1 MARVFAG
8 ERAALGIVGTLV
20 AGLAAAV
27 PASAQ
32 EDLIPPP
39 VTARRA
45 IAPVPFGPGE
55 RLTYKVKWG
64 IFNLGQGALT
74 VEGIETVRGRPAY
87 QLSMTLDGGRL
98 GLTVKDDHDS
108 WMDVETLSSLR
119 FRQDIHEVN
128 YKRLRQYE
136 IYPDEGRWEQNNGES
151 GETMDAI
158 PLDDISFLYF
168 ARTLPLKAGDVYR
181 FNRYFKESGNPV
193 VLKVLRRETIE
204 VPAGVFDTV
213 VLQPT
218 FQTSGMFSDGGE
230 AELYFTDDE
239 RRLLVYMKTKLS
251 IGNLTLHLEDIQTG
265 RPLATM
271 PAAPSS

>member
-1 MARVFAG
+1 MKRSASL
-8 ERAALGIVGTLV
+8 AL
-20 AGLAAAV
+20 GLAASMV
-27 PASAQ
+27 PGWAGAQ
-32 EDLIPPP
+32 ATRIPAP
-39 VTARRA
+39 VTVSRD

-55 RLTYKVKWG
+55 RFTYKVKWG
-64 IFNLGQGALT
+64 IFSLGQGALT
-74 VEGIETVRGRPAY
+74 VDGIESVRGRAAY

-119 FRQDIHEVN
+119 FRQNIHEVN

-136 IYPDEGRWEQNNGES
+136 IYPDERRWVQDNGET
-151 GETMDAI
+151 GETMDDV
-158 PLDDISFLYF
+158 PLDDISFVYF
-168 ARTLPLKAGDVYR
+168 ARTLPLKPGDVYT
-181 FNRYFKESGNPV
+181 FDRYFKESGNPV
-193 VLKVLRRETIE
+193 ELRVLRRETIE

-213 VLQPT
+213 VLRPT

-239 RRLLVYMKTKLS
+239 RRILVYMKTKLS
-251 IGNLTLHLEDIQTG
+251 IGNLTLHLEDIQIG
-265 RPLATM
+265 RPLASM